1 MELQN
6 IFFCLLESYALVYLG
21 SKLVYS
27 YRFNSHA
34 SKTKLQ
40 KNSSGRLPFQFLDFQ
55 GYGSPTFAQIGAFFT
70 PTPTIDRLGN
80 DIYSFLQ
87 SSPSSMGVDH
97 DIVKLS
103 DKSIKFRAF
112 PPSSFFSGVSGFVDG
127 LVDGKPLT
135 ILVGTTYGNRFDI
148 LLEKVVSASDNR
160 FSFPLPRGKFYIKT
174 EGSGYFI
181 PGVKRV
187 ILPCKS
193 DKCKFVNDA
202 FTDSI
207 GVQLAPDDGSIYT
220 YNWKL
225 QNSSQFGIE
234 SINKIPQD
242 ESSLL
247 SPQSTVLSHVDASDA
262 AAKLK
267 LLFGVELHGIWGSEY
282 ANRLLSVFLKFDF
295 LKRIDSEGLKNQK
308 WVLTDET
315 LFPQDIEITRNE
327 PTGDDDGKNHNV
339 VEDSQ
344 YEQIVKIS
352 REAFKFATKIAI
364 DKKRNGFYFSRRLY
378 KSVIRALC
386 LHSPNN
392 MRRLFRNVHNVEI
405 LEPNEIEHMIRENR
419 SFTHYPSGHYQ
430 SWLKH
435 PEELIEVLTS
445 WMEYPSGLH
454 KVKGLKYFLRRQ
466 DGMVNPEEPTAP
478 AIAYPRGPDS
488 DSYIEFMESG
498 FHNYFDVSQLIL
510 HEIGHFINVNT
521 VPEDLKQQWSDI
533 GGWFRDPSDPDG
545 WSTHKQ
551 TEFVSAYAHQK
562 NPGEDFASSLA
573 DYVLNPRLLRSR
585 STDKYNFIKDNI
597 MGGVHY
603 LVKAAHEFKVLNLGN
618 ADYFYP
624 GRLTEIDIAVNGAVN
639 EPKRVKMTFK
649 LLEYKD
655 KGPEENT
662 CAKTIRFRLFSEI
675 GTFEDIVIRA
685 RNGCSRVLQGE
696 FTINQMKKRGVWTTD
711 QIIITDDKG
720 LQRFV
725 SSADFG
731 LRVWINNGSE
741 DFQEPRVLTNS
752 VSLAMVRKGEHE
764 AIRVGWLLVDDFELR
779 RVNAGYAAI
788 NGKSSNQHSLSAY
801 SKSSNEESGPDN
813 IWRKDVWS
821 GARKAPLELCSEN
834 SRDIVHSL
842 RDPDLKFNTH
852 KLAGLDNF
860 EGLSSEQVSS
870 GTFNCYKVA
879 VNVPIT
885 KSSRSGDY
893 FLTQIINY
901 DLAGNSQLLQWPDRA
916 GPFVTY
922 RSSNPN
928 PDNTPPKVNSIRVTS
943 RPTHPESPDG
953 ETLVEISFNLCDS
966 GSGISSL
973 SATLRD
979 PFGANLLLYPKWTEH
994 KGCQLIKHTNVLPK
1008 GSVPGV
1014 WHLNKIYSQDFA
1026 GNELSADLTER
1037 ILVDPSSN

>member
-1 MELQN
+1 MEVQN
-6 IFFCLLESYALVYLG
+6 LCFCLLGSYALVSLG
-21 SKLVYS
+21 SKLVHS
-27 YRFNSHA
+27 YRFNSNI
-34 SKTKLQ
+34 SNTKLQ

-55 GYGSPTFAQIGAFFT
+55 GYGAPTFAQIGAFFT
-70 PTPTIDRLGN
+70 PTPTLDRLGN
-80 DIYSFLQ
+80 DVYSFLQ
-87 SSPSSMGVDH
+87 ASPSSMGVDH

-103 DKSIKFRAF
+103 DKSIKFRI
-112 PPSSFFSGVSGFVDG
+112 SGVVNG
-127 LVDGKPLT
+127 LVDDKPVT
-135 ILVGTTYGNRFDI
+135 ILVGTTYGSRFDM
-148 LLEKVVSASDNR
+148 LVEKVVSASDNQ
-160 FSFPLPRGKFYIKT
+160 FSFSLPKGQFYIKT

-187 ILPCKS
+187 VLPCKS
-193 DKCKFVNDA
+193 EKCKFVNDT

-207 GVQLAPDDGSIYT
+207 GVQLAPDDGSVYT

-225 QNSSQFGIE
+225 QNTSQFGIE

-247 SPQSTVLSHVDASDA
+247 SPQSTVLSHIDASDA

-282 ANRLLSVFLKFDF
+282 ANRLLSVFLKFEF
-295 LKRIDSEGLKNQK
+295 LKRIDSDGLKNQK
-308 WVLTDET
+308 WVLTDES
-315 LFPQDIEITRNE
+315 LYPQDIEITRNE
-327 PTGDDDGKNHNV
+327 PSGEDHGKNHNV

-352 REAFKFATKIAI
+352 RDAFKFATKMAI

-378 KSVIRALC
+378 KSVVRALC

-392 MRRLFRNVHNVEI
+392 MRKLFREVHNIEI
-405 LEPNEIEHMIRENR
+405 LEPYELEHMIRENR

-435 PEELIEVLTS
+435 PEELIEILTS

-454 KVKGLKYFLRRQ
+454 KIKGLKYFLRRQ

-478 AIAYPRGPDS
+478 AIAYPRGPDT

-510 HEIGHFINVNT
+510 HEIAHFIEFNT
-521 VPEDLKQQWSDI
+521 VPDELRQKWSDI
-533 GGWFRDPSDPDG
+533 GGWFKDPSDPDG

-551 TEFVSAYAHQK
+551 TEFVSAYSHQK
-562 NPGEDFASSLA
+562 NPAEDFAASLA
-573 DYVLNPRLLRSR
+573 HYVLNPRLLKSR
-585 STDKYNFIKDNI
+585 SLEKFKFIKDNI

-603 LVKAAHEFKVLNLGN
+603 LIKASHEFKVLNLGN

-624 GRLTEIDIAVNGAVN
+624 GRLTEIDIVVNGMVN

-649 LLEYKD
+649 LLEYKN
-655 KGPEENT
+655 KAPEENT

-675 GTFEDIVIRA
+675 GTFEDITIRA

-752 VSLAMVRKGEHE
+752 VSLTLVRKGEHE

-801 SKSSNEESGPDN
+801 SKSDNEESGPDN
-813 IWRKDVWS
+813 FWRKDVWS

-834 SRDIVHSL
+834 SPDIANSS
-842 RDPDLKFNTH
+842 RDPELKFNTH

-901 DLAGNSQLLQWPDRA
+901 DLAGNSQLLQWPTRA

-922 RSSNPN
+922 KSSNPN

-979 PFGANLLLYPKWTEH
+979 PFGANLLLYPSWTDH

-1008 GSVPGV
+1008 GSIPGV

-1037 ILVDPSSN
+1037 ILVDPASN